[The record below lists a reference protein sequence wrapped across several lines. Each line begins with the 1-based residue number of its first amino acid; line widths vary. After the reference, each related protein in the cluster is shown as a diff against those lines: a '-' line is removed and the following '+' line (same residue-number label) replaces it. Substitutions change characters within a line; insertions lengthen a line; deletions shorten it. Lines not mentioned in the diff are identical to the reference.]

1 MKLVCIQG
9 TTEECLAHF
18 SHQIGNDYKRR
29 KAICDLMGVHKETGY
44 DWFTKL
50 RTPTGL
56 NLLRLRC
63 LLSLVGYAVNEMESL
78 APRVRLCAEL
88 VGLNV
93 ISIDG
98 FVSDMEY
105 HKDTAFRV
113 LLGRQGTSSQ
123 ADQKLAK
130 FDASKDRLA
139 EVKAG
144 HLKTLGFTRV
154 NGSAAT
160 PVKIPTITVEQPIQP
175 CDREQT
181 LVSLSHLVSATLFL
195 AEKVAGDEFTPEDRQ
210 RLRKLTAT
218 QRGRSN
224 GVFELYQALGA
235 LCSERA
241 RNHQN
246 S

>member
-1 MKLVCIQG
+1 MKLACIQG

-18 SHQIGNDYKRR
+18 AHQIGNDYKRR

-44 DWFTKL
+44 DSFTKL

-63 LLSLVGYAVNEMESL
+63 LLSLVGYAVTEMESL
-78 APRVRLCAEL
+78 TPKVRMCAEL

-98 FVSDMEY
+98 FVSEMGY

-113 LLGRQGTSSQ
+113 LLGRQGTSSM
-123 ADQKLAK
+123 ADKKLVK
-130 FDASKDRLA
+130 FDASKDQLA
-139 EVKAG
+139 EVKANC
-144 HLKTLGFTRV
+144 LKTLGFTSV

-160 PVKIPTITVEQPIQP
+160 PANISSVTTHPAKQS
-175 CDREQT
+175 DREQT

-195 AEKVAGDEFTPEDRQ
+195 AEKVASDEFTADDRQ
-210 RLRKLTAT
+210 KLV
-218 QRGRSN
+218 S
-224 GVFELYQALGA
+224 
-235 LCSERA
+235 
-241 RNHQN
+241 
-246 S
+246 